1 MPGTMRMSLQKTN
14 VEEIRTALVRIRVSE
29 VSETSSKA
37 AEPGSTATMVL
48 TASPHQKPL
57 CSTDAGR
64 TATDIHQHL
73 QACAMATALNVRYRK
88 RARQANQPDKFAQ
101 RPVLHTNPFRQAHR
115 KAKNSLVLGSG
126 TIQFGPSPRTVTK
139 MLGKRTCKV
148 GRL

>member
-1 MPGTMRMSLQKTN
+1 MSLQKTN

-57 CSTDAGR
+57 CSTDAGP

-73 QACAMATALNVRYRK
+73 QACAMATALKLAVMEPP
-88 RARQANQPDKFAQ
+88 Q
-101 RPVLHTNPFRQAHR
+101 T
-115 KAKNSLVLGSG
+115 
-126 TIQFGPSPRTVTK
+126 PSMENRMSSPLIR
-139 MLGKRTCKV
+139 
-148 GRL
+148 